1 MKAETT
7 RDILHALFGDAASPW
22 RRRTAMRSGTIA
34 LKETRH
40 VTDPREAL
48 AAFLAFGGEGW
59 LCVAGRREI
68 RRFSPEVPLPSDYR
82 EEWPLSGEAAK
93 GVESLHVARS
103 GEGWC
108 FTTLRAET
116 PQDDPSALVME
127 TLFQARDGKA
137 PLRYETAWLPAVV
150 SCGDGELAGLE
161 ELRPTR
167 FRFAGFGGSENG
179 PDEDDRLADQ
189 EAESAEDREEEEA

>member
-22 RRRTAMRSGTIA
+22 KRRTAMRSGTIA

-48 AAFLAFGGEGW
+48 AAFLTFGGEGW
-59 LCVAGRREI
+59 LCTAGRREI
-68 RRFSPEVPLPSDYR
+68 RRFSPEVPLPSDCQ
-82 EEWPLSGEAAK
+82 EEWPLSGEAAQ
-93 GVESLHVARS
+93 GVESLHMARS

-108 FTTLRAET
+108 LTTLRAGT
-116 PQDDPSALVME
+116 PQDDPSALVVE

-137 PLRYETAWLPAVV
+137 PLRYETAWLPTVV

-167 FRFAGFGGSENG
+167 FRFAGFGGSEG
-179 PDEDDRLADQ
+179 GSDENDLLADQ
-189 EAESAEDREEEEA
+189 EAEIAEDREEEEA